1 MTTWYGRSLDN
12 NNRTFIQDG
21 ASMIHSRQIPVVL
34 VMMLLVV
41 ACGAEKQGSIP
52 AAPHFDSYAVARAVA
67 DSTGQ
72 AVLVN
77 FYSDS

>member
-1 MTTWYGRSLDN
+1 MT
-12 NNRTFIQDG
+12 
-21 ASMIHSRQIPVVL
+21 HSRQIPVVL
-34 VMMLLVV
+34 VMMLLIV

-52 AAPHFDSYAVARAVA
+52 AAPHFDNYAEARAVA

-77 FYSDS
+77 FYTDW